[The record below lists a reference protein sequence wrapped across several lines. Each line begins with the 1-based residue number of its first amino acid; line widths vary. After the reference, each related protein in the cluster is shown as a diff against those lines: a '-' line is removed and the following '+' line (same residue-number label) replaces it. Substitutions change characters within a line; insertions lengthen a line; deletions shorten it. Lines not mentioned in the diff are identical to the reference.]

1 MTAQPSVD
9 VALAPVRSRDGRWS
23 RTRMLVLQQPILQVV
38 VLAVIIAWLLATVP
52 GIANLRSA
60 TALLVIASLLALA
73 AMGQTLVVILGG
85 LDLAIPGYVIFG
97 AFVAANLAGGQGW
110 PVPVAF
116 LLTIAVC
123 GGLGAT
129 IGYLCHRLRV

>member
-23 RTRMLVLQQPILQVV
+23 RTRMLVLQQPILQVL
-38 VLAVIIAWLLATVP
+38 VLAVIVAWLLATVP

-97 AFVAANLAGGQGW
+97 AFVAANLAGGQGCPSRW
-110 PVPVAF
+110 
-116 LLTIAVC
+116 
-123 GGLGAT
+123 
-129 IGYLCHRLRV
+129 HSS